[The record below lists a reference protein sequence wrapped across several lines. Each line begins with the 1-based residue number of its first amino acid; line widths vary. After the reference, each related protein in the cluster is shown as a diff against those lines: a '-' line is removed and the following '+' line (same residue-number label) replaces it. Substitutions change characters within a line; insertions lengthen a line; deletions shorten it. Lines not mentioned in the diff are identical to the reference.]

1 MDYDVFRSK
10 FYNPVRDELIKVA
23 RNHGRITYKELA
35 NKVGMPDN
43 TYTLTKLLGELLCDI
58 NEDEQAE
65 KRPMLSVL
73 VVRAADRLP
82 GIGVYDCAEY
92 LGRLSPGA
100 TEDDEMVFWA
110 REKKRVFKTWSN

>member
-1 MDYDVFRSK
+1 
-10 FYNPVRDELIKVA
+10 
-23 RNHGRITYKELA
+23 
-35 NKVGMPDN
+35 
-43 TYTLTKLLGELLCDI
+43 
-58 NEDEQAE
+58 
-65 KRPMLSVL
+65 MLSVL

-92 LGRLSPGA
+92 LGRLSSGA